1 MIKALKEGDI
11 VVLEHSYLHD
21 NCWSYNM
28 PENYI
33 YEIERDTDDYSIK
46 GQFIKDK
53 NDNSSGWLIPES
65 DRSNPLPV
73 IRKASS
79 IETFA
84 YKLFDKP
91 ISTGTDEYLK
101 GLIEK
106 EIGRLYPI
114 GAIVTPVSS
123 NGDSTQKNH
132 TMKYNNFFIDYNS
145 AWEETD
151 GGRNTHN
158 GFLAYYSSNH
168 NTLYKASIVSE
179 SIVKPIEEYPLK
191 PEDLIVGKWYTTES
205 WTEGSHAKFLKLQN
219 GDFYF
224 TAKYY
229 PDEGYVEKLDYWS
242 AYSTT
247 KFKEITDLSFITSK
261 EPVKSNL
268 DIAKEKYPTGTK
280 FIDANSGKTYI
291 SEGTIYEGVGFD
303 GCILAVS
310 GGLGQYVYYKKQWA
324 EIVTEET
331 EVKGFKKGDYVVLIK
346 GNTSS
351 SFDLNCCYKLR
362 EDFEGSLSK
371 STNYFRAEK
380 DNVGVSNGNGSR
392 TLDQFRL
399 ATAEEIAY
407 YDKHDKPFDVTKME
421 ETMTTDFKQ
430 GDWVIGW
437 HIPCNDWRD
446 KPWQVGKTEYIG
458 ISKNLAIK
466 PLYHTDVDYG
476 TNATDVRKLTEEE
489 VLEWVKKEY
498 PLDCKY
504 RPFYVDDTTFLDFY
518 KPRQEGSFYVNGY
531 TIDIGPGYAYYKGK
545 WAVKQVQEVVAETLK
560 PTFVDADGKEFVV
573 GAWYKLTDSTSSYR
587 KCSKLPTENS
597 LPHFEWIS
605 GVGGYSKLS
614 GEDSSYG
621 LKRMKRVP
629 DSEVEQYLPKSE
641 THIPLTQVFGQYS
654 IGSHVVSLTNNEYRK
669 AGDVFEVL
677 SHSNAN
683 CLYYKTHT
691 NNSNRD
697 TWRVAT
703 KEESAEYRKRG
714 CSYNISELLAQPI
727 DAMENPFTSLKIGD
741 TLSKKLINDW
751 VSKNKNFIDTDRPIW
766 KTLGGFY
773 GDRTIIGFNYL
784 EGKKAFQ
791 VSGTAN
797 CIWLNAEGFEEF
809 YLQHLHSSS
818 TKGLKPAT
826 AIIDEVTNSKPKF
839 KVGDLVVV
847 TEEHDVGYAG
857 VGYIGVIDIIDDST
871 IPYRLNNIKN
881 ANNKVIGE
889 AGWCIKVRHATPDEG
904 RKYYGLSSNG
914 TRPSVAYIDELSGT
928 YAGVGVWSQIDKS
941 TINPYK
947 ITPDLTPNTTSSN
960 NDIMSIIYAKYPVGT
975 KFESL
980 TVYSTSRNVIVE
992 KDWYLESNSTG
1003 IYFRN
1008 NLIKDVHHGYV
1019 YLFNGNIFAPI
1030 LGPVIPEEAHRPKD
1044 YIMSK
1049 YVKENPEDLLGL

>member
-331 EVKGFKKGDYVVLIK
+331 EVKGFKKGDYVVFTK
-346 GNTSS
+346 GNNSTFFSI
-351 SFDLNCCYKLR
+351 NHCYKLR
-362 EDFEGSLSK
+362 EDFNGLPAV
-371 STNYFRAEK
+371 YFRVEQ
-380 DNVGVSNGNGSR
+380 DNVGTINGNSVR

-421 ETMTTDFKQ
+421 ETETTDFKE

-437 HIPCNDWRD
+437 HTKCGDWRD
-446 KPWQVGKTEYIG
+446 KPWQVGKTEYVG
-458 ISKNLAIK
+458 TSKNLTIR
-466 PLYHTDVDYG
+466 PLYRADMGYG
-476 TNATDVRKLTEEE
+476 THNTDVRKLTKEE

-504 RPFYVDDTTFLDFY
+504 RPFYVDGTTFLDFY
-518 KPRQEGSFYVNGY
+518 KPRQEGSFYVDGY

-573 GAWYKLTDSTSSYR
+573 GAWYKITDSTSSYR
-587 KCSKLPTENS
+587 KCSRLPTENS
-597 LPHFEWIS
+597 LPHFEWI
-605 GVGGYSKLS
+605 GGLGSYSKLS
-614 GEDSSYG
+614 SEGLCGG
-621 LKRMKRVP
+621 LKRMKRVL
-629 DSEVEQYLPKSE
+629 DSEVEQYLPK
-641 THIPLTQVFGQYS
+641 T
-654 IGSHVVSLTNNEYRK
+654 
-669 AGDVFEVL
+669 
-677 SHSNAN
+677 
-683 CLYYKTHT
+683 
-691 NNSNRD
+691 
-697 TWRVAT
+697 
-703 KEESAEYRKRG
+703 
-714 CSYNISELLAQPI
+714 QPI
-727 DAMENPFTSLKIGD
+727 DTTSNPFISLKIGD
-741 TLSKKLINDW
+741 TLSEKLLNDW
-751 VSKNKNFIDTDRPIW
+751 ISKNKNFIDTNRPIW
-766 KTLGGFY
+766 KTSGSFNGN
-773 GDRTIIGFNYL
+773 RTIIGFNYL
-784 EGKKAFQ
+784 ERKKAFQ
-791 VSGTAN
+791 VSGTVS
-797 CIWLNAEGFEEF
+797 CVWLNAEGFEEF

-826 AIIDEVTNSKPKF
+826 AIIDEVTNPPAKF

-847 TEEHDVGYAG
+847 TEEHDV
-857 VGYIGVIDIIDDST
+857 S
-871 IPYRLNNIKN
+871 
-881 ANNKVIGE
+881 
-889 AGWCIKVRHATPDEG
+889 
-904 RKYYGLSSNG
+904 
-914 TRPSVAYIDELSGT
+914 

-947 ITPDLTPNTTSSN
+947 ITPDLRPNTTSSN

-980 TVYSTSRNVIVE
+980 AVFGTPDDVIVE
-992 KDWYLESNSTG
+992 NDWFLDSNNFG

-1008 NLIKDVHHGYV
+1008 SKIKGVHSGYV
-1019 YLFNGNIFAPI
+1019 YLFDNHEFAPI
-1030 LGPVIPEEAHRPKD
+1030 LGNMLHKPLTPKEAYRSKD

-1049 YVKENPEDLLGL
+1049 YVKENHEDLLGL